1 MIFYTFFCPCLW
13 IEFLVRLCWPRGQ
26 AKPGYLGSGPR
37 VPGGRGGPGGIWG
50 CPRGSEGF
58 CAGISYFQLIFSFS
72 AAALRS
78 GGAAPCRQLL
88 PAGEQAV
95 REGSKGKNRDG
106 RKGRSAGIFPPL
118 PQTCSDFTAVALP
131 QDPLGGKKKGL
142 RLFSAPAPCPRPQ
155 QPRGFSHPPPA
166 PTVRTGAVRRL
177 HGSCGR
183 AELPRSLSPAGSDG
197 GPRPLSP
204 SPPFPSG
211 FSLLLSLP
219 LPAQRRTCPCIQ
231 DRAQS

>member
-1 MIFYTFFCPCLW
+1 MDRIS
-13 IEFLVRLCWPRGQ
+13 
-26 AKPGYLGSGPR
+26 GSALLAP
-37 VPGGRGGPGGIWG
+37 GPGKAGLPGQRPEGAWG
-50 CPRGSEGF
+50 PGRSGGDLGLSERVRGVLCRHFLFST
-58 CAGISYFQLIFSFS
+58 YFLIFSGR
-72 AAALRS
+72 APLR
-78 GGAAPCRQLL
+78 GAAPCRPLL
-88 PAGEQAV
+88 PAGEQAA
-95 REGSKGKNRDG
+95 REGSKGKNREG

-183 AELPRSLSPAGSDG
+183 AELTRSLSPAGSDG

-219 LPAQRRTCPCIQ
+219 LPAQSRTCPCIQ